1 MVELFLVVFEKLIE
15 VLVKKD
21 MLFID
26 ELRRKERNNKAVTE
40 MAATMETVIH
50 NLLLVLF
57 VVRTI
62 RGGNNGVVTV
72 TLLAEEEELGA
83 VALVAVGTV
92 EVSSSIFNYSDGKV
106 V

>member
-21 MLFID
+21 MLFIE

-50 NLLLVLF
+50 NLLLVLS

-72 TLLAEEEELGA
+72 TLAEEEELGT

-92 EVSSSIFNYSDGKV
+92 EVSSIFDY
-106 V
+106 